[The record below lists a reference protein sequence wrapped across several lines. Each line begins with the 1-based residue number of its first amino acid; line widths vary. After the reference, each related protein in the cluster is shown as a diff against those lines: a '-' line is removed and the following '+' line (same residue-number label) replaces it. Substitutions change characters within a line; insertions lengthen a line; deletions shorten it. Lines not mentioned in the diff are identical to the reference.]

1 MRLEVELKEE
11 IKELEQQLEKAALS
25 LLDETDTKSFFEVRR
40 KLDLKKQKL
49 RDGVDR
55 RDFEL
60 VVKIN
65 LIPNKNYSH
74 VR

>member
-1 MRLEVELKEE
+1 MRSEIELKEE

-25 LLDETDTKSFFEVRR
+25 LLDKTDTKSFFEIRQ

-49 RDGVDR
+49 SEGVDKR
-55 RDFEL
+55 NFEV

-65 LIPNKNYSH
+65 LIPNKNY
-74 VR
+74 